1 MPVPGLAAL
10 RRAGVGGGLVVAGG
24 LHPRRLALELLPRR
38 GQGLVHRPQD
48 VSRLGLTGG
57 GEEERKRRGRGGG
70 EEEEGEDD
78 NTGEFNINNITI
90 TCSEQRRAK
99 A

>member
-10 RRAGVGGGLVVAGG
+10 RGAGVGGGLVVAGG

-48 VSRLGLTGG
+48 VSRLGLTRGGGG
-57 GEEERKRRGRGGG
+57 GEGG
-70 EEEEGEDD
+70 EEEEGEE
-78 NTGEFNINNITI
+78 GEEMRKGRTI
-90 TCSEQRRAK
+90 TQVSSTLMTLQ
-99 A
+99 